1 MRAVVHISRIYFLSS
16 LRSASWPPSI
26 YKLGETMQ
34 ESTATIKLTKSEI
47 EWNIIALVWMEK
59 SSEEFRRPHDA
70 TMFRKLKKDFVK
82 IKNDIIDGEKNL
94 EAEN

>member
-1 MRAVVHISRIYFLSS
+1 
-16 LRSASWPPSI
+16 
-26 YKLGETMQ
+26 MQ

-47 EWNIIALVWMEK
+47 EWTIISLVWMEK

-70 TMFRKLKKDFVK
+70 TMFRKLRKDFVK

-94 EAEN
+94 ETENKNEEEIRTGPQACDDCIDC

>member
-1 MRAVVHISRIYFLSS
+1 
-16 LRSASWPPSI
+16 
-26 YKLGETMQ
+26 MQ

-70 TMFRKLKKDFVK
+70 IILRKLKQDFIK
-82 IKNDIIDGEKNL
+82 IKNNIINGEKYNL
-94 EAEN
+94 EAQNKNEEKNRPS